1 MDIGASG
8 GKVFTGEIDNSM
20 LDIKEVHRFTNG
32 FSNKQGTLYW
42 DVDHLLHETLIGL
55 EKVRELGYEQC
66 TLGIDTWAVDYVL
79 VGDDN
84 KRLKEMVSYRDRRTE
99 NTIEKL
105 TKDISKEKVYHKTG
119 IQLKPFNTLYQLYE
133 EDKEV
138 LEEVEKIL
146 LLPDYLNFLLTEN
159 KVMESTNASSTQF
172 LNIHTRKLDEE
183 VLNLANLQI
192 LLNQEMNWDTSKK
205 IGFQHI
211 IFPKLK

>member
-1 MDIGASG
+1 VDIGASG

>member
-1 MDIGASG
+1 
-8 GKVFTGEIDNSM
+8 M